1 MGNLLKK
8 FGIEPKVID
17 YGDDT
22 ENNKYHETEG
32 EDKLLD
38 SKTNNNKRKNRG
50 K

>member
-22 ENNKYHETEG
+22 ENKKYHETEG